1 MKLNN
6 SQSTK
11 EMSTMINAFNTM
23 TDELD
28 DLYGNLEQQVADRT
42 ERLQK
47 LSESRPSPRG
57 RR

>member
-42 ERLQK
+42 
-47 LSESRPSPRG
+47 RG
-57 RR
+57 CRN